1 MASWLEDETTYIEN
15 LFDDLGENKDLD
27 IGVVNFIGKKN
38 RNAFIIPSIHPG
50 PFRKVGSSNLPFIL
64 SSELEK
70 NIVVS
75 DEFFEIYKNFNVTTQ
90 VEEMKALDK
99 EELYLLLTLCL
110 DKHDDTNALALSN
123 FRAFADEIREI
134 LDLQEDKEVKNQ
146 YLLDLAKRTEDSYIE
161 TDNIVNSK
169 GEKIP
174 EPYTLQEVRDI
185 KIGLIEKDSE

>member
-1 MASWLEDETTYIEN
+1 MRE
-15 LFDDLGENKDLD
+15 
-27 IGVVNFIGKKN
+27 
-38 RNAFIIPSIHPG
+38 
-50 PFRKVGSSNLPFIL
+50 
-64 SSELEK
+64 ELEK

-110 DKHDDTNALALSN
+110 DKHDDTNALALIN

>member
-1 MASWLEDETTYIEN
+1 MRE
-15 LFDDLGENKDLD
+15 
-27 IGVVNFIGKKN
+27 
-38 RNAFIIPSIHPG
+38 
-50 PFRKVGSSNLPFIL
+50 
-64 SSELEK
+64 ELEK

-123 FRAFADEIREI
+123 FRAFADEIKEI
-134 LDLQEDKEVKNQ
+134 LDLQEDKEVTNQ
-146 YLLDLAKRTEDSYIE
+146 HLLDLAKRTGDSYIE

-169 GEKIP
+169 GEKMP

>member
-1 MASWLEDETTYIEN
+1 MRE
-15 LFDDLGENKDLD
+15 K
-27 IGVVNFIGKKN
+27 
-38 RNAFIIPSIHPG
+38 
-50 PFRKVGSSNLPFIL
+50 
-64 SSELEK
+64 ELEK

-110 DKHDDTNALALSN
+110 DKQTHMDPLDRETLHDDTNALALSN
-123 FRAFADEIREI
+123 FRAFADEIKEI
-134 LDLQEDKEVKNQ
+134 LDLQEDKEVTNQ
-146 YLLDLAKRTEDSYIE
+146 HLLDLAKRTGDSYIE

>member
-1 MASWLEDETTYIEN
+1 MRE
-15 LFDDLGENKDLD
+15 
-27 IGVVNFIGKKN
+27 
-38 RNAFIIPSIHPG
+38 
-50 PFRKVGSSNLPFIL
+50 
-64 SSELEK
+64 ELEK

-110 DKHDDTNALALSN
+110 DKHDDTNALALRN

-134 LDLQEDKEVKNQ
+134 LDLQEDKEVTNQ
-146 YLLDLAKRTEDSYIE
+146 HLLDLAKRTEDSYIE

>member
-1 MASWLEDETTYIEN
+1 MRE
-15 LFDDLGENKDLD
+15 
-27 IGVVNFIGKKN
+27 
-38 RNAFIIPSIHPG
+38 
-50 PFRKVGSSNLPFIL
+50 
-64 SSELEK
+64 ELEK

-110 DKHDDTNALALSN
+110 DKHDETNAFALSN

-169 GEKIP
+169 GEKIS

>member
-1 MASWLEDETTYIEN
+1 MRE
-15 LFDDLGENKDLD
+15 K
-27 IGVVNFIGKKN
+27 
-38 RNAFIIPSIHPG
+38 
-50 PFRKVGSSNLPFIL
+50 
-64 SSELEK
+64 ELEK
-70 NIVVS
+70 NLVVS

-123 FRAFADEIREI
+123 FRAFADEIKEI
-134 LDLQEDKEVKNQ
+134 LDLQEDREVTNQ
-146 YLLDLAKRTEDSYIE
+146 HLLDLSKRTEDSYIE

>member
-1 MASWLEDETTYIEN
+1 MER
-15 LFDDLGENKDLD
+15 
-27 IGVVNFIGKKN
+27 N
-38 RNAFIIPSIHPG
+38 RNM
-50 PFRKVGSSNLPFIL
+50 REK
-64 SSELEK
+64 ELEK
-70 NIVVS
+70 NLVVS

-123 FRAFADEIREI
+123 FRAFADEIKEI
-134 LDLQEDKEVKNQ
+134 LDLQEDREVTNQ
-146 YLLDLAKRTEDSYIE
+146 HLLDLSKRTEDSYIE

>member
-1 MASWLEDETTYIEN
+1 MRE
-15 LFDDLGENKDLD
+15 
-27 IGVVNFIGKKN
+27 
-38 RNAFIIPSIHPG
+38 
-50 PFRKVGSSNLPFIL
+50 
-64 SSELEK
+64 ELEK

-110 DKHDDTNALALSN
+110 DKHDTNALALSN
-123 FRAFADEIREI
+123 FRAFADEIKEI
-134 LDLQEDKEVKNQ
+134 LDLQEDKEVTNQ
-146 YLLDLAKRTEDSYIE
+146 HLLDLAKRTGDSYIE

-169 GEKIP
+169 GEKMP

>member
-1 MASWLEDETTYIEN
+1 MRE
-15 LFDDLGENKDLD
+15 
-27 IGVVNFIGKKN
+27 
-38 RNAFIIPSIHPG
+38 
-50 PFRKVGSSNLPFIL
+50 
-64 SSELEK
+64 ELEK

-90 VEEMKALDK
+90 VEEMNASDK

-110 DKHDDTNALALSN
+110 DTHDDTNALALRN

-134 LDLQEDKEVKNQ
+134 LDLQEDKEVTNQ
-146 YLLDLAKRTEDSYIE
+146 HLLDLAKRTEDSYIE

>member
-1 MASWLEDETTYIEN
+1 MRE
-15 LFDDLGENKDLD
+15 K
-27 IGVVNFIGKKN
+27 
-38 RNAFIIPSIHPG
+38 
-50 PFRKVGSSNLPFIL
+50 
-64 SSELEK
+64 ELEK

-110 DKHDDTNALALSN
+110 DKHDDTNALALRN

-134 LDLQEDKEVKNQ
+134 LDLQEDKEVTNQ
-146 YLLDLAKRTEDSYIE
+146 HLLDLAKRTEDSYIE

>member
-1 MASWLEDETTYIEN
+1 MRE
-15 LFDDLGENKDLD
+15 K
-27 IGVVNFIGKKN
+27 
-38 RNAFIIPSIHPG
+38 
-50 PFRKVGSSNLPFIL
+50 
-64 SSELEK
+64 ELEK

-75 DEFFEIYKNFNVTTQ
+75 DEFFEIYKNFNVKTQ

-123 FRAFADEIREI
+123 FRAFADEIKEI
-134 LDLQEDKEVKNQ
+134 LDLQEDREVKNQ

-185 KIGLIEKDSE
+185 KIGLTEKDSE

>member
-1 MASWLEDETTYIEN
+1 MRE
-15 LFDDLGENKDLD
+15 K
-27 IGVVNFIGKKN
+27 
-38 RNAFIIPSIHPG
+38 
-50 PFRKVGSSNLPFIL
+50 
-64 SSELEK
+64 ELEK

-75 DEFFEIYKNFNVTTQ
+75 DEFFEIYKKFNVTTQ

-110 DKHDDTNALALSN
+110 DKHDATNALALSN
-123 FRAFADEIREI
+123 FRAFADEIKEI
-134 LDLQEDKEVKNQ
+134 LDLQEDREVTNQ
-146 YLLDLAKRTEDSYIE
+146 HLLDLAKRTEDSYIE

>member
-1 MASWLEDETTYIEN
+1 
-15 LFDDLGENKDLD
+15 
-27 IGVVNFIGKKN
+27 
-38 RNAFIIPSIHPG
+38 
-50 PFRKVGSSNLPFIL
+50 
-64 SSELEK
+64 
-70 NIVVS
+70 
-75 DEFFEIYKNFNVTTQ
+75 
-90 VEEMKALDK
+90 MKALDK

-110 DKHDDTNALALSN
+110 DKHNDTNALALRN

-134 LDLQEDKEVKNQ
+134 LDLQEDREVKNQ